1 MSVLLLSTYDL
12 GRQPFGLASPAAWL
26 RQAGLEVVT
35 RDLSR
40 DRLQDDDVRRASFVA
55 FYLPMHTATR
65 LALPVINRVRQI
77 NPSVRLAAYGL
88 YAPLSEAL
96 LRARGVH
103 DVLGPEAEA
112 DLVRLAVS
120 QRFSTGVPHEGS
132 TRAFTGFSTG
142 VLHEG
147 SPRPFP
153 RGFFTEVPT
162 QAPTGVP
169 TQGPTG
175 FHAEVHDSHR
185 HDPASIPR
193 LQFLVPDR
201 SGLPGA
207 SRYASLQMPDGSRR
221 VAGATDT
228 TRGCKHRCRH
238 CPIVPVYDGQFR
250 VVPIDVVLADIDQQ
264 IAAGAEHIT
273 FGDPDFFNGPTHARR
288 IVEALHAAHP
298 SVSYDVTVKVEHLRK
313 HPDLLPVLARTGC
326 LFVTSAVE
334 SFDDQV
340 LARLEKGHTR
350 ADVFEVLR
358 ACREGGVTLVPTF
371 VAFTPWTT
379 LDSYRDFLETVH
391 GSGLVEHVSPV
402 QWGLRLLVTEGSRLL
417 ELGDIRQRVASF
429 DSRTLTYPWR
439 HEDPRVDA
447 LQTAIMHSVGVRLT
461 RSRAEVFAVVRELA
475 GLNAERAQS
484 WDVLV
489 RATIPYLNEPWY
501 C

>member
-1 MSVLLLSTYDL
+1 VTVLLLSTYDL

-26 RQAGLEVVT
+26 RRAGLDVVT

-40 DRLQDDDVRRASFVA
+40 DKLQDEDVRGASLVA

-65 LALPVINRVRQI
+65 LALPVIDRVRQV
-77 NPSVRLAAYGL
+77 NPSARLAAYGL
-88 YAPLSEAL
+88 YAPLSERL
-96 LRARGVH
+96 LHERGVSE
-103 DVLGPEAEA
+103 VLGPEAEA

-120 QRFSTGVPHEGS
+120 HRFSTGV
-132 TRAFTGFSTG
+132 
-142 VLHEG
+142 LQEG
-147 SPRPFP
+147 SPRRFP
-153 RGFFTEVPT
+153 RGFFTQVPA
-162 QAPTGVP
+162 QVP
-169 TQGPTG
+169 AQVR
-175 FHAEVHDSHR
+175 AEVRAGHR
-185 HDPASIPR
+185 QDPTVIPK
-193 LQFLVPDR
+193 LKFLRPDR

-207 SRYASLQMPDGSRR
+207 GRYASLEMPDGSRR
-221 VAGATDT
+221 IAGATDA

-250 VVPIDVVLADIDQQ
+250 VVPVDVVLADIDQQ
-264 IAAGAEHIT
+264 VAAGAEHIT

-334 SFDDQV
+334 SFDDHV

-350 ADVFEVLR
+350 ADFFEVLR
-358 ACREGGVTLVPTF
+358 SCQEGGVTLVPTF

-379 LDSYRDFLETVH
+379 LDSYRDFLATVH

-417 ELGDIRQRVASF
+417 ELEDIRQRVASF
-429 DSRTLTYPWR
+429 DSETLTYPWR
-439 HEDPRVDA
+439 HEDPRVDT
-447 LQTAIMHSVGVRLT
+447 LQAAVMRTVGVRLT
-461 RSRAEVFAVVRELA
+461 RSRDDVFAAVCELS
-475 GLNAERAQS
+475 GLNLERAQS
-484 WDVLV
+484 WDVPV